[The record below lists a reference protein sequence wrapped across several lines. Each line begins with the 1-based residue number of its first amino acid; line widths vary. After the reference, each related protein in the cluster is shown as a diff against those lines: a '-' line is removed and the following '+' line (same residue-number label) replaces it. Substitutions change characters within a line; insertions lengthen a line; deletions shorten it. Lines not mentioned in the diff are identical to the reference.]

1 MKPSVSAAVWVLC
14 FIWLLLSVTYLPPLL
29 HDPRPPAPRRGEEG
43 GGRGEL
49 VEGEGRGCREEV
61 GVCYFELTK
70 TGHFW

>member
-49 VEGEGRGCREEV
+49 VEGEGRG
-61 GVCYFELTK
+61 
-70 TGHFW
+70 